1 MFHLGLATSAYI
13 EREVSYTVITNFFCS
28 LLVLKSSLPWEILS
42 CASQSDTKKKKTSW
56 GSCVFWITSSLSWI
70 LVESIGAQLGWS
82 RAKMVKETSTDHQ
95 PFIEYWF
102 LLLFRKQLSLSPSNT
117 WKEFMRKALSGQK
130 IRKTL
135 KTKLRIL
142 WHSIFHELHSGWKSS
157 KKSHF
162 STLRDLTFACLCN
175 AFLRFI
181 NTVFHEWVPHVIPD
195 FWCS

>member
-42 CASQSDTKKKKTSW
+42 CASQSDTKKEENELRQLCILDHFQPELNFSRVNWSSARLVTSQNGKGDQHRPPTIYW
-56 GSCVFWITSSLSWI
+56 V
-70 LVESIGAQLGWS
+70 LVLASFSKA
-82 RAKMVKETSTDHQ
+82 T
-95 PFIEYWF
+95 
-102 LLLFRKQLSLSPSNT
+102 LFPSNT

-142 WHSIFHELHSGWKSS
+142 WHSIFHELHSGWKWS
-157 KKSHF
+157 
-162 STLRDLTFACLCN
+162 
-175 AFLRFI
+175 
-181 NTVFHEWVPHVIPD
+181 
-195 FWCS
+195 

>member
-13 EREVSYTVITNFFCS
+13 EREVSYTVITNFF
-28 LLVLKSSLPWEILS
+28 LLSTRLEIKSPMGN
-42 CASQSDTKKKKTSW
+42 SQLRITVWHKKKKKTSW

-102 LLLFRKQLSLSPSNT
+102 LLFRKQLYSSLSPPNT

-130 IRKTL
+130 ISNLENKTQDSL
-135 KTKLRIL
+135 AFYIS
-142 WHSIFHELHSGWKSS
+142 WVAQWVEIHSKE
-157 KKSHF
+157 SHF
-162 STLRDLTFACLCN
+162 SLLTIVNQVSSRHSITSLEM
-175 AFLRFI
+175 R
-181 NTVFHEWVPHVIPD
+181 
-195 FWCS
+195 